1 MRKVV
6 LKVSDYSLDGI
17 IGEENTEFFDFCRD
31 LPDDPA
37 QEAWVRS
44 FLEGAAVHIMG
55 RVTFQGMAQYFPTA
69 DGHPYAKVMNAADK
83 VVFSSTLTATDW
95 ANATIFSGGLT
106 EGIDRL
112 RTEGTGEIVAHGGI
126 SFAQSLVR
134 LDLVDEYRLSVFPYL
149 VGRGRSL
156 FTDGAKP
163 RDLEHVSSAAFD
175 NGIVG
180 HVYRR
185 RR

>member
-6 LKVSDYSLDGI
+6 LKLSDYSVDGI
-17 IGEENTEFFDFCRD
+17 IGVENTEFFDFCRA
-31 LPDDPA
+31 LPDDPE

-44 FLEGAAVHIMG
+44 FLQGAAVHIMG
-55 RVTFQGMAQYFPTA
+55 RMTFQGMAQYFPTA
-69 DGHPYAKVMNAADK
+69 TDHPYAAVMNAAKK
-83 VVFSSTLTATDW
+83 VVFPTTLTATDW
-95 ANATIFSGGLT
+95 ANSTILGDELT
-106 EGIDRL
+106 QGIDRL
-112 RTEGTGEIVAHGGI
+112 RREGSGEIVAHGGI

-149 VGRGRSL
+149 AGQGPSL
-156 FTDGAKP
+156 FADGAKP
-163 RDLEHVSSAAFD
+163 RDLEHVSSTAFS

-185 RR
+185 PR